1 MEDGLILKEVCQIRV
16 ELRERYKRKTEIISS
31 INSVEIGLFWKK
43 AQKNTLIFSGFNFFY
58 YFPLSCYSVPR
69 VLQLF
74 FSSCCCQF
82 QNFKN

>member
-43 AQKNTLIFSGFNFFY
+43 AQKNTLFLVTVFHVFFN
-58 YFPLSCYSVPR
+58 YSFLLV
-69 VLQLF
+69 VV
-74 FSSCCCQF
+74 S
-82 QNFKN
+82 FKILKIR